1 MGNILQIEDKR
12 SREKAKGAIYSSFV
26 FSILKILRPGK
37 KGKLWRRLNPIFL
50 SPLLIFLTHVKLHDS
65 SKARTNENP
74 SSQSLSYVINI
85 RIDTIIFQKNR
96 IIFFK
101 IIVQKKITI
110 RISKQDDLSKRKTL
124 RVKVVPFLSARRNG
138 RGKEG
143 RRGAGFHSSLP
154 PPWRRGNAIFS
165 SFHVPLPRARSLLA
179 PLRGT
184 L

>member
-1 MGNILQIEDKR
+1 MATTQFHILIAP
-12 SREKAKGAIYSSFV
+12 SYLSHPREITRFLKGS
-26 FSILKILRPGK
+26 
-37 KGKLWRRLNPIFL
+37 
-50 SPLLIFLTHVKLHDS
+50 
-65 SKARTNENP
+65 NERKP
-74 SSQSLSYVINI
+74 VQSLSYVINI

>member
-1 MGNILQIEDKR
+1 MATTQSHILIAP
-12 SREKAKGAIYSSFV
+12 SYLSHPREITRFLKGS
-26 FSILKILRPGK
+26 
-37 KGKLWRRLNPIFL
+37 
-50 SPLLIFLTHVKLHDS
+50 
-65 SKARTNENP
+65 NERKP
-74 SSQSLSYVINI
+74 VQSLSYVINI
-85 RIDTIIFQKNR
+85 RIDAIIFQKNR

-110 RISKQDDLSKRKTL
+110 RISKQDDLSKRKTS

-154 PPWRRGNAIFS
+154 PPWQRGNAIFS